1 LGIMSGNKQFV
12 ENASSLGQALL
23 VTGLL
28 GIQAC
33 CIPATGEYAFARKQ
47 RTHFRRRQH
56 RKLEAAR
63 SSMEAGAGQSNDE
76 VEAELAARRASVTSQ
91 K

>member
-1 LGIMSGNKQFV
+1 V
-12 ENASSLGQALL
+12 
-23 VTGLL
+23 
-28 GIQAC
+28 
-33 CIPATGEYAFARKQ
+33 
-47 RTHFRRRQH
+47 HFDHPRQH